1 MIAIVMM
8 AGLFTWENIEFF
20 NTSRQQMSEGYEW
33 EYIGK
38 SNTVGVPDLPL
49 INPRTDEETI
59 YFKLK

>member
-20 NTSRQQMSEGYEW
+20 NTSKQQMSEGYSW

-38 SNTVGVPDLPL
+38 SETAGVPRLPL
-49 INPRTDEETI
+49 INPKTDEETI